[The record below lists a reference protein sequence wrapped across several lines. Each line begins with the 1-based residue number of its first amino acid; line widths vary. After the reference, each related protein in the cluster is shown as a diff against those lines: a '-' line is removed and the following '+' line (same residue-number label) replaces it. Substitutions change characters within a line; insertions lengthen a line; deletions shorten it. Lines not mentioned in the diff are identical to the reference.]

1 MIRLAL
7 AMTDPSGE
15 STETADGMPFRLRN
29 MELKVK
35 FGDVHPIFN
44 RIDDLRKQWKFM
56 ILLALNDWKR
66 PNYLMLIFG
75 ILAFVLGAVS
85 TDIVSGGDPL
95 STGLDGIM
103 GVGSFSF
110 FQMLLSIVA
119 WVIFLYF
126 VWMEFPVMRVHSIT
140 MMLIWNGMVF
150 ANVFFHQTNPDWP
163 TDMALS
169 EMMFGTLIM
178 LVVVF
183 FTYFFWK
190 AVSDTRDLHVQVH
203 HVHEDV
209 RIMERDMY
217 EHSLG
222 GWGSMLFVWFSA
234 AFLSAWS
241 GVNFVASRNNE
252 SYLTLITHF
261 ISGVI
266 VVPLILMIIWYP
278 QRMLGTTTKISTSA
292 ALTAEIE
299 MSQGELN
306 ISTDAKCPECSA
318 PVKLSM
324 ELDGQISVPCPEA
337 GCESRTGM
345 IGTVCQGCDKEFPS
359 RFNCQSCNTNIPYVD
374 TIPDTEA
381 W

>member
-1 MIRLAL
+1 
-7 AMTDPSGE
+7 MTEPSGE
-15 STETADGMPFRLRN
+15 STEATDGMPFRLRD
-29 MELKVK
+29 MELVVK

-56 ILLALNDWKR
+56 ILLAVNDCNR
-66 PNYLMLIFG
+66 ANYLMLGFG
-75 ILAFVLGAVS
+75 ICAFLLGAIS
-85 TDIVSGGDPL
+85 ADIVSGGD
-95 STGLDGIM
+95 SYATGMEGLT

-110 FQMLLSIVA
+110 FQILLSAVA
-119 WVIFLYF
+119 WVVFLYF
-126 VWMEFPVMRVHSIT
+126 VWVEFPVMRVHSIT

-150 ANVFFHQTNPDWP
+150 ANVFFHQNNPTWP
-163 TDMALS
+163 TGIALS
-169 EMMFGTLIM
+169 DMMFGTLIM
-178 LVVVF
+178 LVVIF

-222 GWGSMLFVWFSA
+222 GWGSMLFVWFSTT
-234 AFLSAWS
+234 FLSAWS
-241 GVNFVASRNNE
+241 GVNFVATRNNE
-252 SYLTLITHF
+252 AYFTLIVHVL
-261 ISGVI
+261 SGII

-299 MSQGELN
+299 MSQGELK
-306 ISTDAKCPECSA
+306 ITTEAKCPECNA
-318 PVKLSM
+318 PVTINM
-324 ELDGQISVPCPEA
+324 AMDGQVSVPCPEPGCEARNGVIGTICA
-337 GCESRTGM
+337 GCN
-345 IGTVCQGCDKEFPS
+345 KEFPS

-374 TIPDTEA
+374 TIPDSEA

>member
-1 MIRLAL
+1 
-7 AMTDPSGE
+7 MTEPSGE
-15 STETADGMPFRLRN
+15 STEATDGMPFRLRDI
-29 MELKVK
+29 ELTVK

-56 ILLALNDWKR
+56 ILLAVNDWNR
-66 PNYLMLIFG
+66 ANYLMLGFG
-75 ILAFVLGAVS
+75 ICAFLLGAIS
-85 TDIVSGGDPL
+85 ADIVSGGD
-95 STGLDGIM
+95 SHATGMEGLT

-110 FQMLLSIVA
+110 FQILLSAVA
-119 WVIFLYF
+119 WVVFLYF
-126 VWMEFPVMRVHSIT
+126 VWVEFPVMRVHSIT

-150 ANVFFHQTNPDWP
+150 ANVFFHQNNPNWP
-163 TDMALS
+163 TGIALS
-169 EMMFGTLIM
+169 DMMFGTLIM
-178 LVVVF
+178 LVVIF

-222 GWGSMLFVWFSA
+222 GWGSMLFVWFSTT
-234 AFLSAWS
+234 FLSAWS
-241 GVNFVASRNNE
+241 GVNFVATRNNE
-252 SYLTLITHF
+252 AYFTLITHVL
-261 ISGVI
+261 SGII

-299 MSQGELN
+299 MSQGELK
-306 ISTDAKCPECSA
+306 ITTEAKCPECNA
-318 PVKLSM
+318 PVAINM
-324 ELDGQISVPCPEA
+324 AMDGQVSVPCPEPGCEARNGVIGTICA
-337 GCESRTGM
+337 GCN
-345 IGTVCQGCDKEFPS
+345 KEFPS

-374 TIPDTEA
+374 TIPDSEA